1 MTISQGDHDSRITRP
16 WSLDER
22 SGTILL
28 VILVPAILVL
38 DYTAGRDFSLHLF
51 YLVPTGLAAWSF
63 GGRAGCAVG
72 LVAAAYWAF
81 VGFAT
86 RQPNA
91 PAMSLA
97 WDVLS
102 TVLLFLFFAYV
113 VARHRAFVD
122 NLLEMAR
129 IDTVSGALS
138 KREFGRVFESEVRR
152 SRRYRRPLA
161 LAMFDVAAK
170 DMGRK
175 GADFLQAV
183 VRAVQL
189 QVRDSDSV
197 GRISDRRLAIVLL
210 ECRPAEALVVSTRIR
225 DGVTAALNVAPPAVG
240 VASYGGN
247 GVVTAPDLM
256 QIASNQVGIAQGG
269 SGQSESHID

>member
-1 MTISQGDHDSRITRP
+1 MTVSQGDHDVRITRP

-22 SGTILL
+22 SGTVLL

-38 DYTAGRDFSLHLF
+38 DYVSGRDFSLHLF

-63 GGRAGCAVG
+63 GGRAGYAVG

-91 PAMSLA
+91 PVASLA

-102 TVLLFLFFAYV
+102 TVMLFLFLAFV

-122 NLLEMAR
+122 NLLELAR
-129 IDTVSGALS
+129 IDAGSGALS
-138 KREFGRVFESEVRR
+138 RREFGRILEAEVRR
-152 SRRYRRPLA
+152 ARRYKRPVALA
-161 LAMFDVAAK
+161 LFDVAAK

-175 GADFLQAV
+175 GSDFLQAL
-183 VRAVQL
+183 VRSVQAQL
-189 QVRDSDSV
+189 RDSDSV
-197 GRISDRRLAIVLL
+197 GRISERRIAILL
-210 ECRPAEALVVSTRIR
+210 IECRPPEALVVGTRVR
-225 DGVTAALNVAPPAVG
+225 ENVAAALKVAAPAIG
-240 VASYGGN
+240 IASYGGAAA
-247 GVVTAPDLM
+247 TKEPDLT
-256 QIASNQVGIAQGG
+256 QVASNQLAIAQGG
-269 SGQSESHID
+269 SGMSESHLG